1 MNGQVP
7 TREPPKI
14 LQMQWIQ
21 STNDMLSIEL
31 AISSECYLSCTD
43 YRSQCHVLYNFL
55 HLMGFS
61 INKIARLLGVDH
73 KSFEKQLKLPLTS
86 RPNGRP
92 SVLSQEEKQELFEK
106 ICEYHNC
113 KIKPTLY
120 DMQQYI
126 ITKLKKSISPDTLH
140 NYIIDS
146 EMFKIIKGEPLDE
159 KRYNVDMK
167 DIDNFYANLKNLV
180 DACPASLVFNMDEAG
195 QDEFVDS
202 HSMNVIVPSSCTDA
216 TTKIPVRRQ
225 CKRSTL
231 VHCICTDGTITK
243 PLLIIPRKTIDS
255 VLLKRLT
262 CNNVMIKFQDKGYAN
277 TDLIRKW
284 LEEIFL
290 PTVQEKW
297 IIENRRSGYTG
308 NAVLILDGFSAHAK
322 ALSQIQLANY
332 HLSLIFLVPLSSH
345 LCQPLCLSIFCIQK
359 LFTIRRK
366 MSNSL
371 GEQADKIRSI
381 IKGIQESCTT
391 ENIIS
396 AFESSGIFHY
406 FDQKCTNFNDYM
418 PTCLV
423 IKENAR
429 FYKGE
434 GITVPVANFRIGV

>member
-1 MNGQVP
+1 
-7 TREPPKI
+7 
-14 LQMQWIQ
+14 
-21 STNDMLSIEL
+21 
-31 AISSECYLSCTD
+31 
-43 YRSQCHVLYNFL
+43 
-55 HLMGFS
+55 
-61 INKIARLLGVDH
+61 
-73 KSFEKQLKLPLTS
+73 
-86 RPNGRP
+86 
-92 SVLSQEEKQELFEK
+92 
-106 ICEYHNC
+106 
-113 KIKPTLY
+113 
-120 DMQQYI
+120 
-126 ITKLKKSISPDTLH
+126 
-140 NYIIDS
+140 
-146 EMFKIIKGEPLDE
+146 
-159 KRYNVDMK
+159 
-167 DIDNFYANLKNLV
+167 
-180 DACPASLVFNMDEAG
+180 
-195 QDEFVDS
+195 
-202 HSMNVIVPSSCTDA
+202 
-216 TTKIPVRRQ
+216 
-225 CKRSTL
+225 
-231 VHCICTDGTITK
+231 
-243 PLLIIPRKTIDS
+243 
-255 VLLKRLT
+255 
-262 CNNVMIKFQDKGYAN
+262 MIKFQDKGYAN

-332 HLSLIFLVPLSSH
+332 HLSLIFLVPHSSH
-345 LCQPLCLSIFCIQK
+345 LCQPLDLSIFCIQK

-406 FDQKCTNFNDYM
+406 FDKKCTNFNDYM